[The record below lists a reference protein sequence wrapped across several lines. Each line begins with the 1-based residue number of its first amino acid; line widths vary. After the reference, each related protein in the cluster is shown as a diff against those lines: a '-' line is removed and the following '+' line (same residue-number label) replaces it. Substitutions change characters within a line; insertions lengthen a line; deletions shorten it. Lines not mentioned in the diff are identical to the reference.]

1 MEGGIHKSDVSVSS
15 YSSLPSGTLIDHHRR
30 SSTGN
35 SSNPPIN
42 SSSASADNLFETKSS
57 IKFNDE
63 DELKNQIEE
72 NFHLTQDVLDLKMR
86 LANAMAQID
95 AEKHTN
101 RLQAE
106 QISHLCDDNDE
117 LKCYLDQ
124 AYERIAKLE
133 RGDGNDDDINRHTD
147 ANLHQTVSC
156 ARPNEGWLRR
166 VASTISLANNSTSSS
181 TNVCADPQ
189 AQRKHAVSPCT
200 TVSTQQSTMTLM
212 ERSTRRMSML
222 SLASSLAEEEL
233 PVSASLAERRSS
245 MYSERRSSMYS
256 SLSTFLEEDTECLT
270 EGQHHKGTAA
280 EEWLEGGVV
289 LADTVEQMTFAARNA

>member
-15 YSSLPSGTLIDHHRR
+15 YSSLPSGMLIDHHRR
-30 SSTGN
+30 SSTDN
-35 SSNPPIN
+35 SSNSPIK

-72 NFHLTQDVLDLKMR
+72 NFHLTQEVLDLKMR

-147 ANLHQTVSC
+147 ANLHQEASC

-166 VASTISLANNSTSSS
+166 VASTMSLANNSTSSS

-212 ERSTRRMSML
+212 ERSTRRTSML

-233 PVSASLAERRSS
+233 P
-245 MYSERRSSMYS
+245 
-256 SLSTFLEEDTECLT
+256 F
-270 EGQHHKGTAA
+270 
-280 EEWLEGGVV
+280 
-289 LADTVEQMTFAARNA
+289 

>member
-1 MEGGIHKSDVSVSS
+1 
-15 YSSLPSGTLIDHHRR
+15 
-30 SSTGN
+30 
-35 SSNPPIN
+35 
-42 SSSASADNLFETKSS
+42 
-57 IKFNDE
+57 
-63 DELKNQIEE
+63 
-72 NFHLTQDVLDLKMR
+72 
-86 LANAMAQID
+86 MAQID

-147 ANLHQTVSC
+147 ANLHQEVSC
-156 ARPNEGWLRR
+156 ARPHEGWLRR

-245 MYSERRSSMYS
+245 MYSERRSSMYA

-270 EGQHHKGTAA
+270 EGQHLKGAAA